1 MSLLKKSMI
10 VVVVALGLL
19 AVSWGVV
26 FASAEALLEVYP
38 ASGETVSSATP
49 RFTAKWLAIPGVRI
63 KSLRLILD
71 GQESEL
77 DPPASGTG
85 FAYEP
90 DEDLAEGEHEVRLV
104 VVYAMGAA
112 REIDTTWKFT
122 VDTEPPALALESGE
136 PFFVSPAPEAEVSL
150 VSEPGVRLDAR
161 FNDKEIEVGSQKRD
175 GGFDIGLK
183 GLADRGVLMVT
194 AADSVGNHR
203 SLTIPVILDE
213 TTPIIESFI
222 PAEGE
227 VVREAAPKV
236 EVVFS
241 EGESGMRS
249 IELSIDGTTAVTK
262 NDDGTGKLTYLGE
275 LLTDGEHTATVSGT
289 DYAGRKVEKE
299 WTFSIDTRRIVISRY
314 ARRLYYYRN
323 GKLQRV
329 YGVAVGMPRY
339 PTPGGSW
346 RVVNKQVNPSWHN
359 PGSDWAKDM
368 PPVIGPSWSNPLG
381 VRAMALDARNI
392 LIHGTSNY
400 GSIGTAA
407 SHGCIRMRNSDIIN
421 FFPQIGI
428 GVPVDII

>member
-10 VVVVALGLL
+10 VAVVALGLL

-26 FASAEALLEVYP
+26 FASAQALLEVRP
-38 ASGETVSSATP
+38 ASGETVSSAAP
-49 RFTAKWLAIPGVRI
+49 RFAAKWLAIPGVRI
-63 KSLRLILD
+63 SSLRLTLD
-71 GQESEL
+71 GQAREL
-77 DPPASGTG
+77 EPPASGTD
-85 FAYEP
+85 FAFEL
-90 DEDLAEGEHEVRLV
+90 DEELAEGDHEARLEI
-104 VVYAMGAA
+104 VYAMGAA
-112 REIDTTWKFT
+112 RKIDTTWEFT
-122 VDTEPPALALESGE
+122 VDTQPPALALESGE
-136 PFFVSPAPEAEVSL
+136 DFFVSPTSEVEMAL
-150 VSEPGVRLDAR
+150 VSEPGARLRAEL
-161 FNDKEIEVGSQKRD
+161 NDKDIEAGPPARD
-175 GGFDIGLK
+175 GGFNIDLN
-183 GLADRGVLMVT
+183 GLADRNVLRVT

-213 TTPIIESFI
+213 TTPVIESFS
-222 PAEGE
+222 PDEGE

-249 IELSIDGTTAVTK
+249 IDLSIDGTRAVTK
-262 NDDGTGKLTYLGE
+262 GDDGTGKLTYLGE
-275 LLTDGEHTATVSGT
+275 LLTDGEHTATVSGI

-323 GKLQRV
+323 GQLQRV

-346 RVVNKQVNPSWHN
+346 RVINKQVYPSWRN
-359 PGSDWAKDM
+359 PGSAWAKDM
-368 PPVIGPSWSNPLG
+368 PPVIGPGWGNPLG
-381 VRAMALDARNI
+381 VRAMALSARNI

-400 GSIGTAA
+400 RSIGTAA

-421 FFPQIGI
+421 FFPQVGV
-428 GVPVDII
+428 GVPVDVL